1 MTLVSTKNNMKLYLF
16 IISTVLL
23 LFVSCSNNAKSDIL
37 SYGSFVK
44 KDGIQFRLYAP
55 SSSKVELII
64 FKKFDDINGSAY
76 SMTKD
81 EFGNWELFLKD
92 LGVGTIYGYR
102 LEGPLNN
109 DSLIIAD
116 PYSKAA
122 ITQNT
127 WRHVAKTLV
136 VNESFNWEGDT
147 WQNRNP
153 TDLIIY
159 EAHLRDMTRHPSSG
173 VESPGTYKGFIEPFQ
188 KGGISHLKMLG
199 VNAVQFLPLW
209 DYANVEIPYKKEVDG
224 MFNDWNPYERN
235 HWGYMPTFFMAPET
249 YYASDGSRVPGEW
262 NGKDGRAVD
271 ELKTLVKELHKNNI
285 SVILDVVINHVSNYD
300 WHPLKSIDKEVY
312 FQLDKDGNYISQCC
326 GNLLDSKNK
335 YVQNYIIESLKYWM
349 VDYHIDGFRFDQAH
363 LLSLETAKFISDE
376 LRSVNPDVIIYGEA
390 WDNRSGE
397 FSQIDWGSFNAHFR
411 DVLRGDL
418 HNYDKKGFLF
428 SSYRP
433 NESKEDLKLIISGT
447 SIDKGGFYKTPSHS
461 INFLEVHDDY
471 CFSDFLRLSSG
482 ENNKNDIILDK
493 LNHISLSSNLMKMN
507 MLGAFILFTSKGIP
521 LMHQGQEWG
530 HTKIIQ
536 KTDIMDS
543 NANKMDPNS
552 YNKDNNTNWVN
563 WDELKQNEDLV
574 TFYKMLIKIRKENSF
589 LNKINEE
596 EIKFFD
602 IKNRFCLGYN
612 IGDEMIAFINGD
624 NKNSIDIP
632 LPKGV
637 WNVLISTNDSMN
649 NKFKEFEG
657 QITLNPTS
665 GILLFQ
671 K

>member
-1 MTLVSTKNNMKLYLF
+1 MKSHLF
-16 IISTVLL
+16 IISIIIVL
-23 LFVSCSNNAKSDIL
+23 FTSCGNNAKSDIV
-37 SYGSFVK
+37 SYGSVVK
-44 KDGIQFRLYAP
+44 KNGIQFKLYAP

-76 SMTKD
+76 DMTKD

-92 LGVGTIYGYR
+92 LGAGTMYGYR

-136 VNESFNWEGDT
+136 IDESFNWEGDT

-173 VESPGTYKGFIEPFQ
+173 AESPGTYKGFIESNQ
-188 KGGISHLKMLG
+188 NGGLEHLKQLG

-209 DYANVEIPYKKEVDG
+209 DYANVEIPYKKSVDG
-224 MFNDWNPYERN
+224 MYNDWNPYERN

-249 YYASDGSRVPGEW
+249 YYASDGSRSPGEW
-262 NGKDGRAVD
+262 NGKDGRAVN
-271 ELKTLVKELHKNNI
+271 ELKTLVKKLHKNNI

-300 WHPLKSIDKEVY
+300 WHPLKYIDKEVY
-312 FQLDKDGNYISQCC
+312 FHLDNNGNYISQCC
-326 GNLLDSKNK
+326 GNLLDTENK

-349 VDYHIDGFRFDQAH
+349 REYHIDGFRFDQAH
-363 LLSLETAKFISDE
+363 LLSLETAKLISHE
-376 LRSVNPDVIIYGEA
+376 LRSVNPGVIIYGEA
-390 WDNRSGE
+390 WDNRSRE
-397 FSQIDWGSFNAHFR
+397 FSKIEWGSFNAHFR

-418 HNYDKKGFLF
+418 HDYSKKGFLF

-433 NESKEDLKLIISGT
+433 NENKKDLKLIISG
-447 SIDKGGFYKTPSHS
+447 SPYNFGGVYENPSHS

-482 ENNKNDIILDK
+482 ENNKNDIILNK
-493 LNHISLSSNLMKMN
+493 SNHILLSAELNKMN
-507 MLGAFILFTSKGIP
+507 KLGAFILFTSQGVP
-521 LMHQGQEWG
+521 LIHQGQEWG

-552 YNKDNNTNWVN
+552 YNKDNKTNWVN

-574 TFYKMLIKIRKENSF
+574 IFYEELIKIRKENAS
-589 LNKINEE
+589 LRKTNY
-596 EIKFFD
+596 EIVEFFEFE
-602 IKNRFCLGYN
+602 NRYCLGYK
-612 IGDEMIAFINGD
+612 IDEKMIALINGD
-624 NKNSIDIP
+624 NKNRIDIP

-637 WNVLISTNDSMN
+637 WDVLVSTNDNMN
-649 NKFKEFEG
+649 NKFKEFED
-657 QITLNPTS
+657 QITLSPTS
-665 GILLFQ
+665 AILLFQ

>member
-1 MTLVSTKNNMKLYLF
+1 MTLVSTKNNMKLYFF

-23 LFVSCSNNAKSDIL
+23 LFASCSNNAKSDLL

-76 SMTKD
+76 DMTKD
-81 EFGNWELFLKD
+81 KFGNWELFLKD
-92 LGVGTIYGYR
+92 LGAGTMYGYR

-173 VESPGTYKGFIEPFQ
+173 AESPGTYKGFIEPFQ
-188 KGGISHLKMLG
+188 KGGLQYLKNLG

-224 MFNDWNPYERN
+224 MFNDWNPYGRN

-262 NGKDGRAVD
+262 NGKDGRAVN

-300 WHPLKSIDKEVY
+300 LHPLKYIDKEVY
-312 FQLDKDGNYISQCC
+312 FQLDKDGNYMSQCC
-326 GNLLDSKNK
+326 GNLLDTKNK

-363 LLSLETAKFISDE
+363 LLSLETAKFISNE

-390 WDNRSGE
+390 WDNKSGE

-530 HTKIIQ
+530 HSQIIA
-536 KTDIMDS
+536 KTEVFDV
-543 NANKMDPNS
+543 NTNKMDPNS
-552 YNKDNNTNWVN
+552 YNKDNETNWVN
-563 WDELKQNEDLV
+563 WDELNQNEDLV
-574 TFYKMLIKIRKENSF
+574 TFYKMLIKIRKENLF

-602 IKNRFCLGYN
+602 IKNRFCLGYK

-624 NKNSIDIP
+624 NKNSIDLP

-649 NKFKEFEG
+649 NNFKEFEG